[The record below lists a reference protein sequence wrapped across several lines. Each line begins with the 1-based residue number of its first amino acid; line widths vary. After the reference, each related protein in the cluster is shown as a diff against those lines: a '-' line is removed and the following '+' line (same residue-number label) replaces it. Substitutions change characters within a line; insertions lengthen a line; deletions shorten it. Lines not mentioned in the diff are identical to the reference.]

1 MGRTKYQ
8 IGTKVMTTKG
18 SGEVIGYDLEYS
30 KAWRHIVKLDSGELW
45 EGNHPCFYDCDI
57 QVNLNN

>member
-1 MGRTKYQ
+1 M
-8 IGTKVMTTKG
+8 KVD
-18 SGEVIGYDLEYS
+18 DLNALKK
-30 KAWRHIVKLDSGELW
+30 KAVNKKNGVYMLW

>member
-1 MGRTKYQ
+1 MDRTKYE

-18 SGEVIGYDLEYS
+18 
-30 KAWRHIVKLDSGELW
+30 SGELW